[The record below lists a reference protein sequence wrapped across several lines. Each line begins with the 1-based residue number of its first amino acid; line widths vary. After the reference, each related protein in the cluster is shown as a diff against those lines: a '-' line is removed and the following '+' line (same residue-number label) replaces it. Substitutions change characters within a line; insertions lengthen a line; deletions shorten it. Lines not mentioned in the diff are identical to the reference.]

1 MLGCR
6 DPLRKLAVVTNADAS
21 QIERLRAE
29 IRHHDR
35 AYYIEAAPTIS
46 DLEYDRLLEQLRSL
60 EASHPELVTPE
71 SPTQRVGDAP
81 VNELTAVEHAR
92 PMLSMDNTYSEGDLA
107 TWAARTAKQLGT
119 DEPIEWVLELKIDGV
134 AVSLAYEHGRFAQA
148 ATRGNGIV
156 GDDVTHTIRTVG
168 GVPLQLDLAGAPAR
182 LDVRGEVYMANSDLV
197 RLNEKQAAEGL
208 PAFANTRN
216 VAAGSIRLLDPK
228 LAAGRPLRFFC
239 HGLGDAG
246 GLPIHSQTDLFA
258 WAHKAGLPVAP
269 SSRGF
274 HSIDALIEYGREQIE
289 SLHEL
294 DFEVDGFVVK
304 VNSFAQQ
311 RRLGSTAKSPRWAI
325 AWKFEK
331 YEATTT
337 LARIRV
343 QVGRGGTITPV
354 ADLEPVQ
361 LAGTTVSRASLH
373 NADEVAR
380 KDVRVGDVLVVEK
393 AGKVIPHV
401 VRVEKH
407 LRTERLPKW
416 HPPTECPEC
425 ETPVVRDPEGVYIRC
440 PNVRCPAR
448 QRERLKFFASRGAM
462 EIEGLGEKLV
472 EQLVASGLVA
482 DYADLYRLSSSDLLP
497 LERMGAKSAE
507 NLVAQIDASRSRG
520 LPRVLN
526 ALAIPHVG
534 PRVASLLA
542 NAFGSI
548 TALTEASQE
557 SLAAVSEIGP
567 VIAESVHAWLTGDYG
582 RHVVA
587 GLHEVGVQMQMP
599 DGHRAR
605 RDGPLADKTLVVT
618 GTLEGFTRQEAE
630 QAIRSAGGRAASSV
644 SKKTDY
650 VVAGVEAGSKREK
663 AEKLGVP
670 ILDEA
675 AFRALLDADA
685 AEPASPAG

>member
-1 MLGCR
+1 M
-6 DPLRKLAVVTNADAS
+6 TAS
-21 QIERLRAE
+21 VATRIEQLRAD
-29 IRHHDR
+29 IREHDR
-35 AYYIEAAPTIS
+35 RYYIEAAPVIS
-46 DLEYDRLLEQLRSL
+46 DLDYDRLLEQLRQL
-60 EASHPELVTPE
+60 EEAHPELITAE
-71 SPTQRVGDAP
+71 SPTQRVGGAAVD
-81 VNELTAVEHAR
+81 ELTSVRHAR

-107 TWAARTAKQLGT
+107 AWAARTAKTLG
-119 DEPIEWVLELKIDGV
+119 DAEPIEWVLELKIDGV
-134 AVSLAYEHGRFAQA
+134 AVSLAYDEGRFAQG
-148 ATRGNGIV
+148 ATRGNGQV
-156 GDDVTHTIRTVG
+156 GDDITHTLRTVG
-168 GVPLQLDLAGAPAR
+168 GVPLQLAISEPAAR
-182 LDVRGEVYMANSDLV
+182 LDVRGEVYMTNSDLV
-197 RLNEKQAAEGL
+197 RLNERQAAEGL

-228 LAAGRPLRFFC
+228 LAAARPLRFFC

-258 WAHKAGLPVAP
+258 WAVSAGLPVAP
-269 SSRGF
+269 WSRGF
-274 HSIDALIEYGREQIE
+274 SSIEALIEYGQEQIE
-289 SLHEL
+289 ALHEL

-304 VNSFAQQ
+304 INSFEQQ
-311 RRLGSTAKSPRWAI
+311 RKLGSTSKSPRWAI

-337 LARIRV
+337 LERIRV
-343 QVGRGGTITPV
+343 QVGRGGTVTPV

-407 LRTERLPKW
+407 LRGKRLAKW
-416 HPPTECPEC
+416 QPPTECPEC
-425 ETPVVRDPEGVYIRC
+425 QTPLVRDPEGVYIRC
-440 PNVRCPAR
+440 PNVHCPAR

-472 EQLVASGLVA
+472 EQLVASQLVS
-482 DYADLYRLSSSDLLP
+482 DYADLYRLTSDDLLP
-497 LERMGAKSAE
+497 LERMGKKSAD
-507 NLVAQIDASRSRG
+507 NLVSQIAASRDRG

-534 PRVASLLA
+534 PRVATILA
-542 NAFGSI
+542 EEFGSI
-548 TALTEASQE
+548 AAIREASQE
-557 SLAAVSEIGP
+557 TLAAVAEIGP

-582 RHVVA
+582 LQVVA
-587 GLHEVGVQMQMP
+587 GLEAAGVQMQMP
-599 DGHRAR
+599 EGHRAR
-605 RDGPLADKTLVVT
+605 RDGPLAGKTLVVT

-630 QAIRSAGGRAASSV
+630 EAIRSAGGRASSSV

-650 VVAGVEAGSKREK
+650 VVAGAEAGSKRAK

-675 AFRALLDADA
+675 AFRGLLGD
-685 AEPASPAG
+685 